1 MHHWPMIGCRACCL
15 GCAGGIYRSHALVA
29 TSSTTSS
36 AAAGADIPD
45 ESQAAE
51 EEEPTVLTSADLDEA
66 QRKARES
73 EYSAFQVLVPP
84 PNRNFDGECLRRLLV
99 VSGASCGDDEKIKSR
114 RPLGRRDDIQPP
126 FAWHVSKSPGMLTIA

>member
-29 TSSTTSS
+29 TSSTTIS

-45 ESQAAE
+45 ENQAAE

-84 PNRNFDGECLRRLLV
+84 PNRMV

-114 RPLGRRDDIQPP
+114 RPLWRRDDIQPP